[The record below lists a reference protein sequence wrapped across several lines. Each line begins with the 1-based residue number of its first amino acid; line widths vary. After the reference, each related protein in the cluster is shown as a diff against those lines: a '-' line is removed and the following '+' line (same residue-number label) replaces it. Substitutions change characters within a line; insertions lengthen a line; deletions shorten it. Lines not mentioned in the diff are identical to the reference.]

1 MHRKAAKFAKILVMG
16 KVKDSKQ
23 LKPALNKHWYN
34 TQRIWRN
41 IHYKDFGIERLIRLF
56 LAFSLFLF
64 PGLYVKH
71 LSGKFG
77 LIPRKLS
84 VELYVI
90 FKFLLPL
97 LFFKLHLTSNI
108 IIVYITIYFTIE
120 TVLYLASMIYLGDIM
135 GNPITYRRSLTMLFI
150 NYVEIGLG
158 YAVVYYYFNF
168 TIAGFFNIKLQSAI
182 QAIYF
187 SFTTAAT
194 IGLGEIH
201 PETNLG
207 RFMVLT
213 QVFLFFIFVGLF
225 LNFYS
230 SKVHEVSYFNESRD
244 KENEIK
250 NK

>member
-1 MHRKAAKFAKILVMG
+1 MHRKAVKFAKTLVMG
-16 KVKDSKQ
+16 KVKDRKQ

-97 LFFKLHLTSNI
+97 LFFKFHLTSNI

-120 TVLYLASMIYLGDIM
+120 TVLYLASMIYLSDIM

-168 TIAGFFNIKLQSAI
+168 TISGFFNIKLQSAI

-207 RFMVLT
+207 RLMVLA
-213 QVFLFFIFVGLF
+213 QVALFFIFVGLF

-230 SKVHEVSYFNESRD
+230 SKVHEVSYFNEGHD
-244 KENEIK
+244 KENETK
-250 NK
+250 N

>member
-1 MHRKAAKFAKILVMG
+1 MHRKVAKFAKILVMG
-16 KVKDSKQ
+16 KVKDRKQ

-71 LSGKFG
+71 FSGKLG

-108 IIVYITIYFTIE
+108 IVVYITIYFTIE
-120 TVLYLASMIYLGDIM
+120 TVLYLASMIYLSDVM

-158 YAVVYYYFNF
+158 YSVVYYYLNA
-168 TIAGFFNIKLQSAI
+168 TIAGFFNVKLVSAL

-187 SFTTAAT
+187 SFTTSAT
-194 IGLGEIH
+194 IGFGDIH
-201 PETNLG
+201 PLTNLG
-207 RFMVLT
+207 RILVLT
-213 QVFLFFIFVGLF
+213 QVALFFIFVGLF

-230 SKVHEVSYFNESRD
+230 SKVHEVSYFNEHH
-244 KENEIK
+244 
-250 NK
+250 NKD

>member
-1 MHRKAAKFAKILVMG
+1 MHKKAKNFARTLVMG
-16 KVKDSKQ
+16 KIKDSKQ

-41 IHYKDFGIERLIRLF
+41 IHYKDFGIERIIRLF

-71 LSGKFG
+71 FSGKLG

-108 IIVYITIYFTIE
+108 IVVYITIYFTIE
-120 TVLYLASMIYLGDIM
+120 TVLYLASMIYLSDIM

-158 YAVVYYYFNF
+158 YSVVYYYLNA
-168 TIAGFFNIKLQSAI
+168 TIIGFFNVKLVSAL

-187 SFTTAAT
+187 SFTTSAT
-194 IGLGEIH
+194 IGFGDIH
-201 PETNLG
+201 PLTNLG
-207 RFMVLT
+207 RILVLT
-213 QVFLFFIFVGLF
+213 QVALFFIFVGLF

-230 SKVHEVSYFNESRD
+230 SKVHEVSYFNEHH
-244 KENEIK
+244 
-250 NK
+250 NKD